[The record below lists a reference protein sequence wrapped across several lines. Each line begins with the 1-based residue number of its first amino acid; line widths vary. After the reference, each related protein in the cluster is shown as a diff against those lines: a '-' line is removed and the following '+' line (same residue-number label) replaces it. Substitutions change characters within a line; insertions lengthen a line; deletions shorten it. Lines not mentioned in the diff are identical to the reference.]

1 MTIFNEPHG
10 HVIDANSGSVL
21 RLFGIAAAAFVLVIL
36 IFASVARVDS
46 GHVGVLT
53 LFGRVTGEVL
63 PEGVHLIN
71 PFKANHELSI
81 RTQELKE
88 SASVPSSEGLVMN
101 LDTSLIYHLNPEKA
115 AEVYQKIGPNY
126 MNVLVEPNL
135 RAAIREATASHTAN
149 ALYTGEREMVAKQIY
164 DQLTDK
170 LGERGILVESVLL
183 RDIQLPATLK
193 SSIESKQQAEQEAL
207 AMSFR
212 LQKETQEAQRKRIE
226 AAGIRDFQQ
235 IVAQGI
241 SPQLLEWKG
250 IEATETLAKSA
261 NAKVVVIG
269 NQQEWVAADFGAVG
283 WARRSG
289 RTRRA
294 RCPPDSRRD
303 AGATVTW
310 LIFLKCGI
318 WSSNFPASTTAE
330 AAALVA
336 VRDLSFSIAP
346 GEVLGLVGESGSGKS
361 VTSLALMR
369 LLPPHARARGEIRFG
384 NGRRSSDLLQMSDAA
399 MRPLRGSQ
407 LAMIFQEPMT
417 ALNPVMRV
425 GDQIAE
431 AVLAHH
437 QVAKRRGLE
446 AGGGRR

>member
-1 MTIFNEPHG
+1 MTIFNEPHSR
-10 HVIDANSGSVL
+10 VIDANPGSFL
-21 RLFGIAAAAFVLVIL
+21 RLLGIAAAAFVLVIL

-71 PFKANHELSI
+71 PFKANQELSI
-81 RTQELKE
+81 RTQEIKE

-135 RAAIREATASHTAN
+135 RAAIREATASHSAN
-149 ALYTGEREMVAKQIY
+149 ALYTGEREMVAKQIR

-170 LGERGILVESVLL
+170 LGQRGIVVESVLL

-250 IEATETLAKSA
+250 IEATENLAKSA

-269 NQQEWVAADFGAVG
+269 NSKNGL
-283 WARRSG
+283 
-289 RTRRA
+289 
-294 RCPPDSRRD
+294 P
-303 AGATVTW
+303 
-310 LIFLKCGI
+310 LI
-318 WSSNFPASTTAE
+318 
-330 AAALVA
+330 
-336 VRDLSFSIAP
+336 
-346 GEVLGLVGESGSGKS
+346 LG
-361 VTSLALMR
+361 
-369 LLPPHARARGEIRFG
+369 
-384 NGRRSSDLLQMSDAA
+384 Q
-399 MRPLRGSQ
+399 
-407 LAMIFQEPMT
+407 
-417 ALNPVMRV
+417 
-425 GDQIAE
+425 
-431 AVLAHH
+431 
-437 QVAKRRGLE
+437 
-446 AGGGRR
+446 